1 MQDGKTCVRTQES
14 KRVLAMWSKE
24 NIKQATDLAQ
34 LRLEQRYQY
43 LYDNSYE
50 LSDNHPLEKSDYEF
64 YLQVNDP
71 RMTQEAREQNFCS
84 ACWLTSN
91 ADAPRR
97 MYCANCGRLKDDIYG
112 FCIECSA
119 KLNIC
124 RECGA
129 ELKQYTLKEKQ

>member
-1 MQDGKTCVRTQES
+1 
-14 KRVLAMWSKE
+14 MWSKE

-34 LRLEQRYQY
+34 LRLEQRYQE

-50 LSDNHPLEKSDYEF
+50 LSDKHPLVKSDYEF
-64 YLQVNDP
+64 YLQVTDP
-71 RMTQEAREQNFCS
+71 RMTKEAREQHFCS

-97 MYCANCGRLKDDIYG
+97 MYCANCGRLKDAIYG
-112 FCIECSA
+112 FCIECSI
-119 KLNIC
+119 KLDIC